1 MSENVYFIT
10 DDGELYHYG
19 VVGMKWGVR
28 RAQHRA
34 QQNVKLGRKA
44 LNLDK
49 KAAVYTKK
57 SEKAH
62 AEIDLETSNRA
73 AKKAATYSKKAAV
86 IRKKAL
92 KGTDAEQLRAEQ
104 KATKLEYKAAK
115 KEAKANRIS
124 KTAGYGAKAMKYSIK
139 SDNVAVKAAKA
150 RAKMAKNEAYISM
163 MNKRVDSLDADT
175 RRRVEQSM
183 TEYLRRGTA

>member
-1 MSENVYFIT
+1 MNDNIYFISE
-10 DDGELYHYG
+10 DGELYHYG
-19 VVGMKWGVR
+19 VVGMKWGIR
-28 RAQHRA
+28 RAQRRA

-44 LNLDK
+44 LNYDK

-62 AEIDLETSNRA
+62 SELDLEASNRA
-73 AKKAATYSKKAAV
+73 AKKAANYSKKAA
-86 IRKKAL
+86 ITRKKAL
-92 KGTDAEQLRAEQ
+92 KGSDSDQLRAEQ
-104 KATKLEYKAAK
+104 KATKLEYKAARQ
-115 KEAKANRIS
+115 EAKANRIS
-124 KTAGYGAKAMKYSIK
+124 KTSGYGVKAMKYSIK

-183 TEYLRRGTA
+183 TDYLKTRRS

>member
-1 MSENVYFIT
+1 MDYVLY
-10 DDGELYHYG
+10 DGELYHYG

-34 QQNVKLGRKA
+34 QQNAKLGRKA

-57 SEKAH
+57 SEKVH

-124 KTAGYGAKAMKYSIK
+124 KTAGYGVKAMKYSIK